1 MTLSSLL
8 NSSHVRRQQ
17 TLLFVAVVI
26 IAIFWVMGQQVNP
39 LTIILYSLLIG
50 NLVAYPLDKSDRL
63 FRDLRFPYDWFVFMG
78 LVAVFTVPAYLL
90 TTFVIFKVAPPGNV
104 TLRNLLLHG
113 WRFPI
118 LVTVVYSV
126 VIFLHQRTRYHLER
140 RNLELQDAVQER
152 SAQIEVQEQEL
163 QRAQEIQQA
172 LLPKQVPQI
181 PGFDVAGLW
190 QPARL
195 VGGDYFDVLALG
207 ENKLGICIADVV
219 GKGVSAALLMANV
232 LAAVRAFAFSD
243 QNAASLC
250 TRLNRVLCDN
260 IAEGKFVT
268 FFYGVL
274 DGSRRSL
281 EYCNAGHLPPLLVNK
296 RAITPLQHGGIVLG
310 VFPEVQYQLGN
321 VGLNPSDRLILFTDG
336 VTEAT
341 AASGEEFGEDRIAT
355 FALSS
360 SEYGAS
366 ALNNQLLQTV
376 SSFCAGQFH
385 DDATLLT
392 VVASGGQS
400 LSYNQVSP

>member
-1 MTLSSLL
+1 MTISSLL
-8 NSSHVRRQQ
+8 NSSHFRRQQ
-17 TLLFVAVVI
+17 TLLFVAIVI

-63 FRDLRFPYDWFVFMG
+63 FKDLRFPYDWFVFMG

-90 TTFVIFKVAPPGNV
+90 TTFVVYRVAPPGNV
-104 TLRNLLLHG
+104 SLRNLLVHG
-113 WRFPI
+113 WRFPV

-126 VIFLHQRTRYHLER
+126 VIFLHQRARYHLER
-140 RNLELQDAVQER
+140 RNRELQDAVQQGV
-152 SAQIEVQEQEL
+152 AQIEVQEQEL

-190 QPARL
+190 QPARM

-207 ENKLGICIADVV
+207 DNKLGICIADVV

-232 LAAVRAFAFSD
+232 QAAVRAFAFDD
-243 QNAASLC
+243 QNPASLC

-281 EYCNAGHLPPLLVNK
+281 EYCNAGHLSPLLLNARTTAPPL
-296 RAITPLQHGGIVLG
+296 QQGGTVLG
-310 VFPEVQYQLGN
+310 VFPQVQYQLGS
-321 VGLNPSDRLILFTDG
+321 VGLNPADRLVLFTDG

-341 AASGEEFGEDRIAT
+341 AASGEEFGEARIEDCAR
-355 FALSS
+355 SS
-360 SEYGAS
+360 SEWGAS
-366 ALNNQLLQTV
+366 AFNGKLLQTV
-376 SSFCAGQFH
+376 SAFCAGQFH

-392 VVASGGQS
+392 VVASGDQLPS
-400 LSYNQVSP
+400 

>member
-1 MTLSSLL
+1 VTISSLL
-8 NSSHVRRQQ
+8 NSTHFRRQQ
-17 TLLFVAVVI
+17 TLVFVAVVI

-63 FRDLRFPYDWFVFMG
+63 FRDLRFPYDWLVFMG

-90 TTFVIFKVAPPGNV
+90 TTIVIFKVAPPGNV
-104 TLRNLLLHG
+104 SLRNLLVHG
-113 WRFPI
+113 WRFPL

-126 VIFLHQRTRYHLER
+126 VIFLHQRARYHLES
-140 RNLELQDAVQER
+140 RNRELQDAVQQR
-152 SAQIEVQEQEL
+152 VAQIEVQEQEL

-190 QPARL
+190 QPARM
-195 VGGDYFDVLALG
+195 VGGDYFDVLSLG
-207 ENKLGICIADVV
+207 DNKLGICIADVV

-232 LAAVRAFAFSD
+232 QAAVRAFAFDD
-243 QNAASLC
+243 QNPASLC

-268 FFYGVL
+268 FFYAVL

-281 EYCNAGHLPPLLVNK
+281 EYCNAGHLSPLLLNT
-296 RAITPLQHGGIVLG
+296 RTTTPLHQGGTVLG
-310 VFPEVQYQLGN
+310 VFPQVQYQLGN
-321 VGLNPSDRLILFTDG
+321 VGMNPADRLVLFTDG

-341 AASGEEFGEDRIAT
+341 AANGEEFGETRIANV
-355 FALSS
+355 ARSS
-360 SEYGAS
+360 SEYVAS
-366 ALNNQLLQTV
+366 AFNNQLLQTV
-376 SSFCAGQFH
+376 SAFCAGQFH

-392 VVASGGQS
+392 VVASGDQLPS
-400 LSYNQVSP
+400 